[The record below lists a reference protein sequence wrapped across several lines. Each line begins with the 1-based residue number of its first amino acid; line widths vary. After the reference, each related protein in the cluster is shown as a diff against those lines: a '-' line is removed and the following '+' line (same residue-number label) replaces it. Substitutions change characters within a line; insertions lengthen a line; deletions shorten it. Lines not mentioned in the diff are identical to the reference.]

1 MRVTDMLSLPLA
13 ALWQQKARTLLTTL
27 GVLFGGFVLAA
38 SLSIGQGVQDTIR
51 RESSRNEGL
60 RKITLRAQWGASE
73 SELATTKVDVAGK
86 MSDDKRERIRRALV
100 DYQARLNA
108 GKPRIVLSRETL
120 DKLAGWEHVEAVI
133 PVIRQYGYAVMGEQ
147 SDAAE
152 VASIRFDDATIRER
166 LVAGRWFDQPKDE
179 AVLVSEFLLYR
190 LGVKDD
196 DEVSRIPGKKLR
208 LEFSAHFQESGIG
221 MYLIKADGGQVTRE
235 ETAALEKIRE
245 QLPATLEK
253 LDLTPSEI
261 EVLRGAIRPGSQ
273 PAKTKYAK
281 ELAIAGVL
289 RLPTQEERLLPW
301 DPLRVEADAV
311 VPVQAAAAMYFQLP
325 GSRERG
331 VDQAI
336 VIVDREEHVE
346 EVYGRAKE
354 LGLNAYAALEFVER
368 QRLMYLLIFG
378 GMTCVAAVAMLVA
391 ALGIAN
397 TMLMSVLER
406 TREIGIMKAVGASN
420 GQLQFIFLVEGALIG
435 LVGGGLGMLLAWA
448 ASYPGD
454 AWVRSIVSRD
464 LKIELKEAVF
474 VFPPWV
480 IATVFVFA
488 IAVTTLA
495 AVYPARRAAKI
506 DPVAALR
513 HE

>member
-1 MRVTDMLSLPLA
+1 M
-13 ALWQQKARTLLTTL
+13 
-27 GVLFGGFVLAA
+27 
-38 SLSIGQGVQDTIR
+38 
-51 RESSRNEGL
+51 
-60 RKITLRAQWGASE
+60 
-73 SELATTKVDVAGK
+73 
-86 MSDDKRERIRRALV
+86 
-100 DYQARLNA
+100 
-108 GKPRIVLSRETL
+108 
-120 DKLAGWEHVEAVI
+120 
-133 PVIRQYGYAVMGEQ
+133 
-147 SDAAE
+147 
-152 VASIRFDDATIRER
+152 
-166 LVAGRWFDQPKDE
+166 
-179 AVLVSEFLLYR
+179 LYR

-208 LEFSAHFQESGIG
+208 LEFSTHYQASGIG
-221 MYLIKADGGQVTRE
+221 MYLIKADGSQVTRE
-235 ETAALEKIRE
+235 ESAAVEKIRE
-245 QLPATLEK
+245 QLPAALEK
-253 LDLTPSEI
+253 LDLTPSEM
-261 EVLRGAIRPGSQ
+261 EVLQSAIRPGSQ
-273 PAKTKYAK
+273 PAKKAYAK

-289 RLPTQEERLLPW
+289 RLPSDEERLLPW
-301 DPLRVEADAV
+301 DPLRVEADAL
-311 VPVQAAAAMYFQLP
+311 VPVETAAEMYFQLP
-325 GSRERG
+325 GTRERG

-336 VIVDREEHVE
+336 LIVDREEHVE
-346 EVYGRAKE
+346 EVYERTKE
-354 LGLNAYAALEFVER
+354 LGLNAYAVLEFVER

-378 GMTCVAAVAMLVA
+378 GMTCVAAVALLVA

-420 GQLQFIFLVEGALIG
+420 GQLQFIFLIEGALIG
-435 LVGGGLGMLLAWA
+435 MVGGGLGMLLAWA

-480 IATVFVFA
+480 IAAVFGFA
-488 IAVTTLA
+488 IVVTTLA